1 MGDMERKIEKIL
13 LKWKNSDTALPLMII
28 GARQTG
34 KTYIVEKFC
43 NENFEN
49 TVQLNFL
56 AEDDFKSFFKSSLN
70 PETIISKIEIY
81 FDKKID
87 ITNTV
92 FFFDEIQACER
103 AISSLKFFAESK
115 NKYRVI
121 VAGSLLGV
129 KINRFQ
135 SSFPVGKVQIEK
147 LFPLDFEEFLWA
159 NGTEIGVNAIR
170 NAFDKIQQIDL
181 ANHNKFL
188 QLYKTYLYLGGMP
201 AVLNAYFN
209 NKKNIL
215 SSAINKEKQNIITGY
230 LADMAKYSE
239 NINSLKII
247 KVFES
252 IHLQLAQKQTKFRYK
267 LVEEKG
273 NKEKYETA
281 IEWLLQAEILKIC
294 NKIEKPEKPL
304 KSSEN
309 EKAFKLYIADT
320 GLLTY
325 QSGVKVYDIFE
336 NPKFDFIGAITENFV
351 AQQLTAQNRNL
362 YYWTSSND
370 AEVDF
375 VLNDE
380 KGIIPC
386 EVKANINVNSKSLSE
401 YVKKYNPNYSI
412 RISAKN
418 FGFENNIK
426 SVPLYATHCL

>member
-1 MGDMERKIEKIL
+1 MKRKFESTL
-13 LKWKNSDTALPLMII
+13 LEWKSNNNALPLMLI

-34 KTYIVEKFC
+34 KTYIIEKFC
-43 NENFEN
+43 HENFEN

-56 AEDDFKSFFKSSLN
+56 EEDDFKSFFENSLN

-81 FDKKID
+81 FDTKIEAKK
-87 ITNTV
+87 TV
-92 FFFDEIQACER
+92 FFFDEIQVCER

-129 KINRFQ
+129 KINRFNA
-135 SSFPVGKVQIEK
+135 SFPVGKVQIEK
-147 LFPLDFEEFLWA
+147 LFPLTFEEFLWA
-159 NGTEIGVNAIR
+159 NGNEMGATAIKKSFENDNR
-170 NAFDKIQQIDL
+170 FDL

-201 AVLNAYFN
+201 AVLNAWFN
-209 NKKNIL
+209 NEKNIL
-215 SSAINKEKQNIITGY
+215 SPAINKEKQDIITGY

-239 NINSLKII
+239 NINSLKIT

-273 NKEKYETA
+273 NKEKFETA
-281 IEWLLQAEILKIC
+281 IEWLVQAGILYVC
-294 NKIEKPEKPL
+294 NRIEKPEKPL

-309 EKAFKLYIADT
+309 KKAFKLYMSDT

-325 QSGVKVYDIFE
+325 QGGVKVYDIFE
-336 NPKFDFIGAITENFV
+336 NPKFDFIGGITENFV
-351 AQQLTAQNRNL
+351 AQQLTAQNKNL
-362 YYWTSSND
+362 DYWTSGND

-375 VLNDE
+375 ILNEE

-386 EVKANINVNSKSLSE
+386 EVKAAQNITSKSLSE
-401 YVKKYNPNYSI
+401 YVKKYAPDYSI
-412 RISAKN
+412 RISTKN
-418 FGFENNIK
+418 FGFENKIK
-426 SVPLYATHCL
+426 SIPLYATHCL

>member
-1 MGDMERKIEKIL
+1 MKRKIENTL
-13 LKWKNSDTALPLMII
+13 LKWKNSDTVLPLMLI

-56 AEDDFKSFFKSSLN
+56 EEDDFKSFFENSLN
-70 PETIISKIEIY
+70 PENIISKIEIY

-87 ITNTV
+87 TANTV
-92 FFFDEIQACER
+92 FFFDEIQVCER

-115 NKYRVI
+115 NKYRII

-129 KINRFQ
+129 KVNRFQ

-159 NGTEIGVNAIR
+159 NGNEIGANAIK
-170 NAFDKIQQIDL
+170 NAFDSNQQIDL
-181 ANHNKFL
+181 ANHNKFV

-201 AVLNAYFN
+201 AVLNAYFSN
-209 NKKNIL
+209 EKNIL
-215 SSAINKEKQNIITGY
+215 SPAINKEKQDIITGY

-273 NKEKYETA
+273 NKEKFETA
-281 IEWLLQAEILKIC
+281 IEWLLQAGILQIC
-294 NKIEKPEKPL
+294 NRIEKPEKPL

-309 EKAFKLYIADT
+309 EKAFKLYIGDT
-320 GLLTY
+320 GLLIY
-325 QSGVKVYDIFE
+325 QGGVKVYDIFE
-336 NPKFDFIGAITENFV
+336 NPKFDFIGGITENFV
-351 AQQLTAQNRNL
+351 AQQLTALNRNL
-362 YYWTSSND
+362 YYWSSGNN

-375 VLNDE
+375 VLNEE
-380 KGIIPC
+380 KGTIPC
-386 EVKANINVNSKSLSE
+386 EVKANIHITSKSLSE
-401 YVKKYNPNYSI
+401 YVKKYNPNYSV

-426 SVPLYATHCL
+426 SVPLYATHCLL

>member
-1 MGDMERKIEKIL
+1 MKRKIENTL
-13 LKWKNSDTALPLMII
+13 LKWKNNNTALPLMLM

-56 AEDDFKSFFKSSLN
+56 EEDDFKSLFENSLN
-70 PETIISKIEIY
+70 PENIISKIEIY

-87 ITNTV
+87 IANTV
-92 FFFDEIQACER
+92 FFFDEIQVCER
-103 AISSLKFFAESK
+103 AISALKFFAESK

-159 NGTEIGVNAIR
+159 NGNEIGVTAIK
-170 NAFDKIQQIDL
+170 NAFDRNQQIDL

-201 AVLNAYFN
+201 AVLNAYFSDE
-209 NKKNIL
+209 KNIL
-215 SSAINKEKQNIITGY
+215 SPVINKEKQNIITGY

-247 KVFES
+247 KIFES

-267 LVEEKG
+267 LIEEKG
-273 NKEKYETA
+273 NKEKFETA
-281 IEWLLQAEILKIC
+281 IEWLLQAGILQIC
-294 NKIEKPEKPL
+294 NRIEKPEKPL
-304 KSSEN
+304 KSSDN
-309 EKAFKLYIADT
+309 EKAFKLYMGDT
-320 GLLTY
+320 GLLIY
-325 QSGVKVYDIFE
+325 QGGVKVYDIFE
-336 NPKFDFIGAITENFV
+336 KPKFDCIGGITENFV
-351 AQQLTAQNRNL
+351 AQQLTAQNINL
-362 YYWTSSND
+362 YYWTSGND

-375 VLNDE
+375 ILNEE

-386 EVKANINVNSKSLSE
+386 EIKADINVISKSLSE
-401 YVKKYNPNYSI
+401 YVKKYSPDYAI

-418 FGFENNIK
+418 FGFENNIR

>member
-1 MGDMERKIEKIL
+1 MKRKFENTL
-13 LKWKNSDTALPLMII
+13 LEWKNNNNALPLMLI

-56 AEDDFKSFFKSSLN
+56 EEENFKSFFENSLN
-70 PETIISKIEIY
+70 PESIISKIEIY
-81 FDKKID
+81 FGAKID
-87 ITNTV
+87 TTKTV
-92 FFFDEIQACER
+92 FFFDEIQVCER
-103 AISSLKFFAESK
+103 AISSLKFFAEAK

-129 KINRFQ
+129 KINRFK

-147 LFPLDFEEFLWA
+147 LLPLNFEEFLWA
-159 NGTEIGVNAIR
+159 SGNEMGATAIK
-170 NAFDKIQQIDL
+170 NSFENDNPFDL

-209 NKKNIL
+209 NEKNIL
-215 SSAINKEKQNIITGY
+215 SPAINKEKQDIITGY

-239 NINSLKII
+239 NISSLKIT

-252 IHLQLAQKQTKFRYK
+252 IHLQLAQRQTKFRYK

-273 NKEKYETA
+273 NKEKFETA
-281 IEWLLQAEILKIC
+281 IEWLLQAGILYVC
-294 NKIEKPEKPL
+294 NRIEKPEKPL

-309 EKAFKLYIADT
+309 EKAFKLYMGDT
-320 GLLTY
+320 GLLVY
-325 QSGVKVYDIFE
+325 QGGVKVYDIFE
-336 NPKFDFIGAITENFV
+336 NPKFDFIGGITENFV
-351 AQQLTAQNRNL
+351 AQQLTAQHKKL
-362 YYWTSSND
+362 DYWTSGND

-375 VLNDE
+375 ILNEE

-386 EVKANINVNSKSLSE
+386 EVKANKNTSSKSLSE
-401 YVKKYNPNYSI
+401 YVKKYSPNYSI

-418 FGFENNIK
+418 FGFDNKVK
-426 SVPLYATHCL
+426 SIPLYATHCL

>member
-1 MGDMERKIEKIL
+1 MKRRFENTL
-13 LKWKNSDTALPLMII
+13 LEWKNDNNALPLMLI

-34 KTYIVEKFC
+34 KTYIAEKFC

-49 TVQLNFL
+49 TVRLNFL
-56 AEDDFKSFFKSSLN
+56 EEENFKSFFDDSLN
-70 PETIISKIEIY
+70 PENIISKIEIY
-81 FDKKID
+81 FDTKID
-87 ITNTV
+87 TTKTV
-92 FFFDEIQACER
+92 FFFDEIQVCER
-103 AISSLKFFAESK
+103 AISSLKFFAEAK

-129 KINRFQ
+129 KINRFK

-147 LFPLDFEEFLWA
+147 LLPLNFEEFLWA
-159 NGTEIGVNAIR
+159 NGNEMGAIAIR
-170 NAFDKIQQIDL
+170 NSFENDNRFDL

-209 NKKNIL
+209 SEKNIL
-215 SSAINKEKQNIITGY
+215 SPTINKEKQDIITGY

-239 NINSLKII
+239 NINSLKIT

-252 IHLQLAQKQTKFRYK
+252 IHLQLAQRQTKFRYK

-273 NKEKYETA
+273 NKEKFETA
-281 IEWLLQAEILKIC
+281 IEWLLQAGILYVC
-294 NKIEKPEKPL
+294 NRIEKPEKPL

-309 EKAFKLYIADT
+309 EKAFKLYMGDT
-320 GLLTY
+320 GLLVY
-325 QSGVKVYDIFE
+325 QGGVKVYDIFE
-336 NPKFDFIGAITENFV
+336 NPKFDFIGGITENFV
-351 AQQLTAQNRNL
+351 AQQLTAQHKKL
-362 YYWTSSND
+362 DYWTSGND

-375 VLNDE
+375 ILNEE

-386 EVKANINVNSKSLSE
+386 EVKANKNTNSKSLSE
-401 YVKKYNPNYSI
+401 YVKKYSPNYSI
-412 RISAKN
+412 RISTKN
-418 FGFENNIK
+418 FGFDNKVK

>member
-1 MGDMERKIEKIL
+1 MKRKIENTL
-13 LKWKNSDTALPLMII
+13 LDWKSNNNALPLMLI

-34 KTYIVEKFC
+34 KTYIIEKFSK
-43 NENFEN
+43 ENFEN
-49 TVQLNFL
+49 AVQLNFL
-56 AEDDFKSFFKSSLN
+56 EEESYKSFFDNSLN
-70 PETIISKIEIY
+70 PENIISKIEIY

-87 ITNTV
+87 ILKTV

-115 NKYRVI
+115 NKYRII

-129 KINRFQ
+129 KINRFE
-135 SSFPVGKVQIEK
+135 SSFPVGKVQIEN
-147 LFPLDFEEFLWA
+147 LYPLDFEEFLWA
-159 NGTEIGVNAIR
+159 NGNEIGANAIK
-170 NAFDKIQQIDL
+170 NAFEKNEPFDM

-209 NKKNIL
+209 DNKNIL
-215 SSAINKEKQNIITGY
+215 SPAINKEKQDIITGY

-267 LVEEKG
+267 LIEEKG
-273 NKEKYETA
+273 NKEKFETA
-281 IEWLLQAEILKIC
+281 IMWLLQSGILQIC
-294 NKIEKPEKPL
+294 SRIEKPEKPL

-309 EKAFKLYIADT
+309 EKAFKLYMCDT
-320 GLLTY
+320 GLLIY
-325 QSGVKVYDIFE
+325 QGGVKVYDIFE
-336 NPKFDFIGAITENFV
+336 NPKFDFIGGIIENNV
-351 AQQLTAQNRNL
+351 AQQLAATSKKL
-362 YYWTSSND
+362 YYWTSGNV

-375 VLNDE
+375 ILNE
-380 KGIIPC
+380 ETGIIPC
-386 EVKANINVNSKSLSE
+386 EVKANTNVTSRSLTV
-401 YVKKYNPNYSI
+401 YVAKYEPKYSI

-418 FGFENNIK
+418 FGFEKNIK
-426 SVPLYATHCL
+426 SIPLYATHCL

>member
-1 MGDMERKIEKIL
+1 MKRKIENTL
-13 LKWKNSDTALPLMII
+13 SDWKRNNNALPLMLI

-34 KTYIVEKFC
+34 KTYIIEKFSK
-43 NENFEN
+43 ENFEN

-56 AEDDFKSFFKSSLN
+56 EEESYKSFFDNSLN
-70 PETIISKIEIY
+70 PENIISKIEIY

-87 ITNTV
+87 ILETV

-115 NKYRVI
+115 NKYRII

-129 KINRFQ
+129 KINRFE
-135 SSFPVGKVQIEK
+135 SSFPVGKVQIEN
-147 LFPLDFEEFLWA
+147 LYPLDFEEFLWA
-159 NGTEIGVNAIR
+159 NGNEIGANAIK
-170 NAFDKIQQIDL
+170 NAFEKSEPFDM

-209 NKKNIL
+209 DNKNLL
-215 SSAINKEKQNIITGY
+215 SPAINKEKQDIITGY

-267 LVEEKG
+267 LVEGKG
-273 NKEKYETA
+273 NKEKFETA
-281 IEWLLQAEILKIC
+281 IMWLLQAGILQIC
-294 NKIEKPEKPL
+294 SRIEKPEKPL

-309 EKAFKLYIADT
+309 EKAFKLYMCDT
-320 GLLTY
+320 GLLIY
-325 QSGVKVYDIFE
+325 QGGVKVYDIFE
-336 NPKFDFIGAITENFV
+336 NPKFDFIGGITENNI
-351 AQQLTAQNRNL
+351 AQQLAATSKNL
-362 YYWTSSND
+362 YYWTSGND

-375 VLNDE
+375 ILNE
-380 KGIIPC
+380 ETGIIPC
-386 EVKANINVNSKSLSE
+386 EVKANTNVTSRSLAV
-401 YVKKYNPNYSI
+401 YVAKYEPKYSI

-418 FGFENNIK
+418 FGFEKNIK
-426 SVPLYATHCL
+426 SIPLYATHCL

>member
-1 MGDMERKIEKIL
+1 MKRKFENTL
-13 LKWKNSDTALPLMII
+13 LEWKSNNNALPLMLI

-34 KTYIVEKFC
+34 KTYIIEKFC
-43 NENFEN
+43 HENFEN

-56 AEDDFKSFFKSSLN
+56 EEDDFKSFFENSLN

-81 FDKKID
+81 FDTKIEAEK
-87 ITNTV
+87 TV
-92 FFFDEIQACER
+92 FFFDEIQVCER

-129 KINRFQ
+129 KINRFNA
-135 SSFPVGKVQIEK
+135 SFPIGKVQIEK
-147 LFPLDFEEFLWA
+147 LFPLTFEEFLWA
-159 NGTEIGVNAIR
+159 NGNEMGATAIKKSFENDNR
-170 NAFDKIQQIDL
+170 FDL

-201 AVLNAYFN
+201 AVLNAWFN
-209 NKKNIL
+209 NEKNIL
-215 SSAINKEKQNIITGY
+215 SPAINKEKQDIITGY

-239 NINSLKII
+239 NINSLKIT

-273 NKEKYETA
+273 NKEKFETA
-281 IEWLLQAEILKIC
+281 IEWLVQAGILYVC
-294 NKIEKPEKPL
+294 NRIEKPEKPL

-309 EKAFKLYIADT
+309 EKAFKLYMSDT

-325 QSGVKVYDIFE
+325 QGGVKVYDIFE
-336 NPKFDFIGAITENFV
+336 NPKFDFIGGITENFV
-351 AQQLTAQNRNL
+351 AQQLTAQNKNL
-362 YYWTSSND
+362 DYWTSGND

-375 VLNDE
+375 ILNEE

-386 EVKANINVNSKSLSE
+386 EVKAAQNITSKSLSE
-401 YVKKYNPNYSI
+401 YVKKYAPDYSI
-412 RISAKN
+412 RISTKN
-418 FGFENNIK
+418 FGFENKIK
-426 SVPLYATHCL
+426 SIPLYATHCL

>member
-1 MGDMERKIEKIL
+1 MKRRFENTL
-13 LKWKNSDTALPLMII
+13 LEWKNNNNALPLMLI

-49 TVQLNFL
+49 IVHLNFL
-56 AEDDFKSFFKSSLN
+56 EEENFKSFFENSLN
-70 PETIISKIEIY
+70 PENIISKIEIY
-81 FDKKID
+81 FGSKID
-87 ITNTV
+87 TTKTV
-92 FFFDEIQACER
+92 FFFDEVQVCES
-103 AISSLKFFAESK
+103 AISSLKFFAEAK

-129 KINRFQ
+129 KINRFK

-147 LFPLDFEEFLWA
+147 LLPLNFEEFLWA
-159 NGTEIGVNAIR
+159 SGNEMGATAIK
-170 NAFDKIQQIDL
+170 NSFESDNQFDL

-209 NKKNIL
+209 NEKNIL
-215 SSAINKEKQNIITGY
+215 SPAINKEKQDIITGY

-239 NINSLKII
+239 NINSLKITKI
-247 KVFES
+247 FES

-273 NKEKYETA
+273 NKEKFETA
-281 IEWLLQAEILKIC
+281 IEWLLQAGILSVC
-294 NKIEKPEKPL
+294 NRIEKPEKPL
-304 KSSEN
+304 KSSKN
-309 EKAFKLYIADT
+309 EKAFKLYMGDT
-320 GLLTY
+320 GLLVY
-325 QSGVKVYDIFE
+325 QGGVNVYDIFE
-336 NPKFDFIGAITENFV
+336 NPKFDFIGGITENFV
-351 AQQLTAQNRNL
+351 AQQLTAL
-362 YYWTSSND
+362 HKKLDYWTSGND

-375 VLNDE
+375 ILNEE

-386 EVKANINVNSKSLSE
+386 EVKANKNTNSKSLSE
-401 YVKKYNPNYSI
+401 YVKKYSPNYSI
-412 RISAKN
+412 RISTKN
-418 FGFENNIK
+418 FGFDNKVK

>member
-1 MGDMERKIEKIL
+1 MKRKFENTL
-13 LKWKNSDTALPLMII
+13 LEWKNNNSALPLMLI

-56 AEDDFKSFFKSSLN
+56 EEENFKSFFENSLN
-70 PETIISKIEIY
+70 PENIISKIEIY
-81 FDKKID
+81 FDTKID
-87 ITNTV
+87 ILKTV
-92 FFFDEIQACER
+92 FFFDEIQVCER
-103 AISSLKFFAESK
+103 AISSLKFFAEAK

-129 KINRFQ
+129 KINRFK

-147 LFPLDFEEFLWA
+147 LLPLNFEEFLWA
-159 NGTEIGVNAIR
+159 NGNEMSATAIKKSFE
-170 NAFDKIQQIDL
+170 NDEQFDL

-188 QLYKTYLYLGGMP
+188 LLYKTYLYLGGMP

-209 NKKNIL
+209 YEKNIL
-215 SSAINKEKQNIITGY
+215 SPSINKEKQDIITGY

-239 NINSLKII
+239 NINSLKIT

-252 IHLQLAQKQTKFRYK
+252 IHLQLAQRQTKFRYK

-273 NKEKYETA
+273 NKEKFETA
-281 IEWLLQAEILKIC
+281 IEWLVQAGILYVC
-294 NKIEKPEKPL
+294 NRIEKPEKPL

-309 EKAFKLYIADT
+309 EKAFKLYMGDT
-320 GLLTY
+320 GLLVY
-325 QSGVKVYDIFE
+325 QGGVKVYDIFE
-336 NPKFDFIGAITENFV
+336 NPKFDFIGGITENFV
-351 AQQLTAQNRNL
+351 AQQLKAQHKKL
-362 YYWTSSND
+362 DYWTSGND

-375 VLNDE
+375 ILNEE

-386 EVKANINVNSKSLSE
+386 EVKANKNTNSKSLSE
-401 YVKKYNPNYSI
+401 YVKKYSPDYSI
-412 RISAKN
+412 RISTKN
-418 FGFENNIK
+418 FGFDNKVK
-426 SVPLYATHCL
+426 SIPLYATHCL

>member
-1 MGDMERKIEKIL
+1 MRRKIENTL
-13 LKWKNSDTALPLMII
+13 LKWKNNNTSLPLMLI

-43 NENFEN
+43 NKNFVN

-56 AEDDFKSFFKSSLN
+56 EEDDFKSFFENSLN
-70 PETIISKIEIY
+70 PENIISKIEMY

-87 ITNTV
+87 IANTV
-92 FFFDEIQACER
+92 FFFDEIQVCER

-159 NGTEIGVNAIR
+159 NGNEIGVNAIK
-170 NAFDKIQQIDL
+170 NAFDRNQPIDL

-201 AVLNAYFN
+201 AVLNAYFSDE
-209 NKKNIL
+209 KNIL
-215 SSAINKEKQNIITGY
+215 SPAINKEKQDIITGY
-230 LADMAKYSE
+230 LADMAKYSG

-247 KVFES
+247 KIFES

-273 NKEKYETA
+273 NKEKFETA
-281 IEWLLQAEILKIC
+281 IEWLVQAGILQTC
-294 NKIEKPEKPL
+294 NRIEKPEKPL
-304 KSSEN
+304 KSREN
-309 EKAFKLYIADT
+309 EKAFKLYMGDA
-320 GLLTY
+320 GLLVY
-325 QSGVKVYDIFE
+325 QGGVKVYDIFE
-336 NPKFDFIGAITENFV
+336 NPKFDFIGGITENFV

-362 YYWTSSND
+362 YYWTSGND
-370 AEVDF
+370 SEVDF
-375 VLNDE
+375 ILNEE

-386 EVKANINVNSKSLSE
+386 EVKADINVISKSLSE
-401 YVKKYNPNYSI
+401 YVKKYNPDYSI
-412 RISAKN
+412 RFSAKN